1 MQVALSA
8 LDRLEVRGRDS
19 AGLHLLVTGHGLSLD
34 DPAVNSEIE
43 ERARDQLFCSMAVRR
58 VGGAL
63 SFVYKAAAEIGELG
77 DNTRVLRD
85 AISGDGL
92 LARALASETAEA
104 AVLGHTRWASVG
116 LISEP
121 NAHPLN
127 HEEEG
132 EGGGDGPYVAAALN
146 GDVDNYDELMAAE
159 GLRFAPEITT
169 DAKIIPALVSRRVRE
184 GQAPE
189 EAFRATVSRFEGSLA
204 IAATAADQP
213 DRVLLALRGSG
224 QALYVG
230 LAEDAFVV
238 ASEPYGLVQ
247 ETPTYLRLDGE
258 TPAPSGSKGQVVVL
272 SRDDAGSLR
281 GIGRRSYGGEVLP
294 VSEEELQTAQV
305 TTRDIDRAGFP
316 HYLLKELSQSPGSF
330 RKTLRGRIVDAGGG
344 LSVRLGE
351 EALPADLRARLTDGS
366 LRRVVVIGQGT
377 AAVAA
382 SSTAS
387 AIGHAIRGTG
397 VLVDAMPASELSGF
411 GPEHEGL
418 GDDLSDTL
426 VVAISQS
433 GTTTDTNRTVD
444 LVRARGALVLA
455 IVNRR
460 NSDLV
465 EKAHAVLF
473 TSDGRDVEMSVPST
487 KAFYAQVAAGFL
499 LASALA
505 QELGTGDPH
514 EASELLAGLR
524 LLPYAMETVLGH
536 RDEIAVAAARVAPSR
551 RHWAVVGNGLNRIA
565 AQELRIKIS
574 ELCYK
579 SIACDAT
586 EDKKHIDLSSEPLIL
601 VCAAGLEE
609 ATANDV
615 AKEIAI
621 FRAHKAAPV
630 VIATE
635 GTRFPA
641 ALHTISLPA
650 VHPRLAFLLATLAGH
665 LFGYEAAL
673 SIDAQAR
680 PLREARAAIEASVAQ
695 PTPSAVEGSEL
706 LERLAVQIGPA
717 ANRFLDELRAGAY
730 DGTLEASTATRIAS
744 LLRYVEGI
752 VPLDAYSLEHG
763 KLGTPATCVEDLTE
777 ALTRGVE
784 ELTRPI
790 DAIKHQAKT
799 VTVGISRQEESLLD
813 VPLVAELLAAG
824 ALRDRLSYRALRTLA
839 ALDPAV
845 AEVTGYTR
853 YRIEGSVGEDKATI
867 HVVDQGGVARSMV
880 SRTASNPA
888 LRGTK
893 HRAAFER
900 EVTVARGHDGRTLI
914 LVPEAKHTEVTG
926 MTLLHVRFH
935 DTLAPEAA
943 RAVLSGYRHRYGAL
957 ADAVTET
964 EPTFDDAGLAEVALV
979 DLLVQPVHVL
989 ASRWRGG

>member
-1 MQVALSA
+1 VA
-8 LDRLEVRGRDS
+8 
-19 AGLHLLVTGHGLSLD
+19 VT
-34 DPAVNSEIE
+34 
-43 ERARDQLFCSMAVRR
+43 
-58 VGGAL
+58 
-63 SFVYKAAAEIGELG
+63 
-77 DNTRVLRD
+77 
-85 AISGDGL
+85 GDGL
-92 LARALASETAEA
+92 LARALASEKAQLT
-104 AVLGHTRWASVG
+104 VLGHTRWASVG

-121 NAHPLN
+121 NAHPLSQ
-127 HEEEG
+127 EEEG
-132 EGGGDGPYVAAALN
+132 EAGAGAPHVAAALN
-146 GDVDNYDELMAAE
+146 GDVDNHDELRTAE
-159 GLRFAPEITT
+159 GLRFSPEITT
-169 DAKIIPALVSRRVRE
+169 DAKIIPALVSRRMRE
-184 GQAPE
+184 GQRLDD
-189 EAFRATVSRFEGSLA
+189 AFRSTVARFEGSVA
-204 IAATAADQP
+204 IAATTAEHP

-247 ETPTYLRLDGE
+247 ETPIYLRLDGE
-258 TPAPSGSKGQVVVL
+258 TPAPSGSQGQVVVL
-272 SRDDAGSLR
+272 SRRGAGSPD
-281 GIGRRSYGGEVLP
+281 GIRRLTYAGEVLP
-294 VSEEELQTAQV
+294 VQAGELQTAQV

-316 HYLLKELSQSPGSF
+316 HYLLKELSQSPASF
-330 RKTLRGRIVDAGGG
+330 RKTLRGRIADADGR
-344 LSVRLGE
+344 LSARLGDD
-351 EALPADLRARLTDGS
+351 ALPPALRARLTDGT
-366 LRRVVVIGQGT
+366 LRRIVVIGQGT

-382 SSTAS
+382 SSTAA
-387 AIGHAIRGTG
+387 AISHAVRGTG
-397 VLVDAMPASELSGF
+397 LLVDAMPASELSGF
-411 GPEHEGL
+411 GPEDEGL
-418 GDDLSDTL
+418 GDDLSDML

-444 LVRARGALVLA
+444 LVRARGALVVA
-455 IVNRR
+455 IINRR

-499 LASALA
+499 LASALG
-505 QELGTGDPH
+505 QELGSGDPR
-514 EASELLAGLR
+514 ETGELLAGLR
-524 LLPYAMETVLGH
+524 LLPDAMETVLAH
-536 RDEIAVAAARVAPSR
+536 REEIAVAAARFAPSR

-601 VCAAGLEE
+601 VCAAGL
-609 ATANDV
+609 AGPTADDV

-621 FRAHKAAPV
+621 FRAHKAAPI
-630 VIATE
+630 VIATD
-635 GTRFPA
+635 GTSFAA
-641 ALHTISLPA
+641 ALHTISVPPA
-650 VHPRLAFLLATLAGH
+650 HPRLAFLLATVAGH

-673 SIDAQAR
+673 SIDGQAR
-680 PLREARAAIEASVAQ
+680 PLREARAAIEASAAR
-695 PTPSAVEGSEL
+695 PAPLAGAGDAL
-706 LERLAVQIGPA
+706 LDRLAVQIGPS

-744 LLRYVEGI
+744 LLRYAEGI
-752 VPLDAYSLEHG
+752 VPLEAYPLEHG
-763 KLGTPATCVEDLTE
+763 KLGTPATCIGDLTD
-777 ALTRGVE
+777 ALTRGIE

-813 VPLVAELLAAG
+813 VPLVAQLLAAG

-839 ALDPAV
+839 ALDPGV

-853 YRIEGSVGEDKATI
+853 YRIEGSVADDRATI
-867 HVVDQGGVARSMV
+867 HVVDQGGVARSIT

-900 EVTVARGHDGRTLI
+900 EVTVVRGHDGRTVL

-926 MTLLHVRFH
+926 MTLLHVRLH
-935 DTLAPEAA
+935 ETLAPDAA
-943 RAVLSGYRHRYGAL
+943 RAVLTGYRHRYGAL

-964 EPTFDDAGLAEVALV
+964 EAAFDDSRLADVALV